1 LTRTAEN
8 IVKKLGVV
16 LWIVLGA
23 WFCVASFSVTAAA
36 QEAKPAEGQSAADKD
51 ARGGH
56 EYSGMYSFLKE
67 GEFVQLTV
75 EDDGRVT
82 GFISRYGGDKGAF
95 VDLFFKSG
103 ALERNKL
110 SFTTRVVQGVSF
122 DFKGTAERGAGKDPG
137 DEAYYVLK
145 GTLTENLTGADKKV
159 TSSSREV
166 ELKGFPQ
173 EAGAD
178 VKK

>member
-1 LTRTAEN
+1 MKKRE
-8 IVKKLGVV
+8 IVLFVV
-16 LWIVLGA
+16 LAAYLQGVAIGQEKASPGA
-23 WFCVASFSVTAAA
+23 ESQTQPSA
-36 QEAKPAEGQSAADKD
+36 QKTDGRQ
-51 ARGGH
+51 
-56 EYSGMYSFLKE
+56 YSGMYAFLKD

-82 GFISRYGGDKGAF
+82 GFISHYAEGDNGAF

-103 ALERNKL
+103 ALKDNQL
-110 SFTTRVVQGVSF
+110 TFTTKAVQGVSF
-122 DFKGTAERGAGKDPG
+122 DFKGTAVRGAGKDPG

-159 TSSSREV
+159 TSNAREV

-178 VKK
+178 GKK